1 LFRANVNTYTT
12 NFLSPLSS
20 AIDCNNYDL
29 VKVLV
34 LLGANVNFKTIKQ
47 ASPLF
52 RAIKKDRADIAQF
65 LIENGADVNET
76 TNNGWTPLKEAC
88 ERRMNDLIQLLV
100 EKNAGTTKPADP
112 KIMYCDELQLH
123 EIVLFDKEK
132 EVKDFLA
139 NYSSQASSREEK
151 LQRKNDKTL
160 TTNINCR
167 DDYGETP
174 LHKAIDTLSLSMA
187 QLLLDHGA
195 DINAQDNLGRTPLHK
210 AYQYAQTNMGKL
222 LISNGA
228 DKQITDTMGKTAHY
242 YLTTCV
248 KNFPNIPITAQI
260 AAIVAPK
267 KRVLVDEPTSSK
279 KRPLCPTGCTD
290 ELEKK
295 ARTAHQ

>member
-1 LFRANVNTYTT
+1 
-12 NFLSPLSS
+12 
-20 AIDCNNYDL
+20 
-29 VKVLV
+29 
-34 LLGANVNFKTIKQ
+34 
-47 ASPLF
+47 
-52 RAIKKDRADIAQF
+52 
-65 LIENGADVNET
+65 
-76 TNNGWTPLKEAC
+76 
-88 ERRMNDLIQLLV
+88 
-100 EKNAGTTKPADP
+100 
-112 KIMYCDELQLH
+112 
-123 EIVLFDKEK
+123 
-132 EVKDFLA
+132 
-139 NYSSQASSREEK
+139 
-151 LQRKNDKTL
+151 
-160 TTNINCR
+160 
-167 DDYGETP
+167 
-174 LHKAIDTLSLSMA
+174 MA